1 MSATP
6 RIRTDCPKRM
16 VYGPCGGV
24 RPDLTC
30 EMVASP
36 CPFATN
42 GAAVPWPAALDR
54 PSPGPTRP
62 SLRVPR
68 VVTDLPL
75 RPFDRH
81 LLARSADIVA
91 GTCDA
96 VLVGEHQHRPDFPP
110 TLMAALIAEA
120 GGRPIVTLSCRDRNR
135 VVLEQELVGL
145 AGSEVEAVLCVTGD
159 GRAPGVRPEVTQVF
173 DLDGTRLAALAADEG
188 LTVAVPESPGAPPQG
203 LRAGR
208 LLQKQHAGAHLA
220 VLNHVGSVEAVGA
233 FVDEARALGVTLPLI
248 AGVAVYTDTRSAE
261 VLLGF
266 PGLDLDRSTVA
277 RVLGADDSVTAG
289 IDAAVAEATALLS
302 IDGIDGV
309 NVSGL
314 ASAEG
319 ELAAA
324 SVKATVGR
332 ELLDALGRHDHRA
345 DREPDPP
352 VARSGAAG
360 PEASPDGRRGEP

>member
-1 MSATP
+1 
-6 RIRTDCPKRM
+6 M

-24 RPDLTC
+24 RTDLSC
-30 EMVASP
+30 EMAPTP
-36 CPFATN
+36 CPFAT
-42 GAAVPWPAALDR
+42 GAEAVRWPAELDR
-54 PSPGPTRP
+54 PSPDRP
-62 SLRVPR
+62 VLAGRNPV

-81 LLARSADIVA
+81 LLARTTAVVA
-91 GTCDA
+91 GSCDA

-110 TLMAALIAEA
+110 TLMAALIVEA

-145 AGSEVEAVLCVTGD
+145 AGSDVEAVLCVTGD

-188 LTVAVPESPGAPPQG
+188 LTVAVPESPGAPPRG
-203 LRAGR
+203 MRAAR

-220 VLNHVGSVEAVGA
+220 ILNHVGSVEAVA
-233 FVDEARALGVTLPLI
+233 TFVDEARALGVTVPLV
-248 AGVAVYTDTRSAE
+248 AGVAVYTDARSAE
-261 VLLGF
+261 VLLRF

-277 RVLGADDSVTAG
+277 RVLGAQDPVAAG
-289 IDAAVAEATALLS
+289 IDAAVAEGLALLS

-332 ELLDALGRHDHRA
+332 ELLDAVGHR
-345 DREPDPP
+345 DNP
-352 VARSGAAG
+352 VDEAG
-360 PEASPDGRRGEP
+360 PLGATPGTVGREATPGGRRGDP